1 MKTHAVRC
9 PQCSAML
16 DVRDGISL
24 IRCGFCRTPCH
35 LDWEGSQPAASPEA
49 EEFARLLGEIDL
61 DAMERSLDDLNDYL
75 DQQQGHER
83 DLVQAAE
90 RLSNDATLEAMA
102 QQVVRSGKAQEFL
115 EGVNRLQIDDTQEH
129 EVRLREILSRVA
141 EKMAVMDDRQ
151 PLTAH
156 TPPMNTTPSGSR
168 VQENPRPDFA
178 ALAVE
183 EAATAELIRKLKL
196 WRWLPWV
203 GLLLVP
209 ILTVGLAVI
218 VTVVLALALPKDA
231 KGQWLTWLLAAGL
244 LGSPVLG
251 LTWLWFGLRR
261 KKGLIRALSQQVA
274 H

>member
-16 DVRDGISL
+16 DVKDGTSL

-49 EEFARLLGEIDL
+49 EDFARLLGEIDL
-61 DAMERSLDDLNDYL
+61 DAMEKSLDDLNEYL
-75 DQQQGHER
+75 DEQQGHKR

-90 RLSNDATLEAMA
+90 RLSNDATLDAMA

-115 EGVNRLQIDDTQEH
+115 EGVNRLQIDESQEH

-141 EKMAVMDDRQ
+141 EKMTVADDRQ
-151 PLTAH
+151 AATAYGA
-156 TPPMNTTPSGSR
+156 TTPGAATKR
-168 VQENPRPDFA
+168 PRLDDAPRPDFA

-183 EAATAELIRKLKL
+183 EAATTELIRKLKL
-196 WRWLPWV
+196 WRWLPWA

-209 ILTVGLAVI
+209 ILVVGLAVI
-218 VTVVLALALPKDA
+218 VTVVLAMTLPKES
-231 KGQWLTWLLAAGL
+231 KGQWLTWLLAAEL
-244 LGSPVLG
+244 FGSPVLG
-251 LTWLWFGLRR
+251 LVWLWFGLRR
-261 KKGLIRALSQQVA
+261 KKSLIRALSQ
-274 H
+274 

>member
-1 MKTHAVRC
+1 MKTHPVRC

-16 DVRDGISL
+16 DVKDGTSL

-35 LDWEGSQPAASPEA
+35 LDWEGRQPAASPEA

-61 DAMERSLDDLNDYL
+61 DAMEKSLDDLNEYL
-75 DQQQGHER
+75 DEQQGHKR
-83 DLVQAAE
+83 DLFQAAE
-90 RLSNDATLEAMA
+90 RLNNDATLEAMA

-115 EGVNRLQIDDTQEH
+115 EGVNRLQIDESQEH

-141 EKMAVMDDRQ
+141 EKMAVADDRQ
-151 PLTAH
+151 AETAYGA
-156 TPPMNTTPSGSR
+156 TTPSAVTTR
-168 VQENPRPDFA
+168 PRADDTLRPDFA
-178 ALAVE
+178 ALAIE

-209 ILTVGLAVI
+209 VLVVGLAVI
-218 VTVVLALALPKDA
+218 VTVVLAVALPNEA

-244 LGSPVLG
+244 FNSPVLG
-251 LTWLWFGLRR
+251 LAWLWFGLRR
-261 KKGLIRALSQQVA
+261 KKGLIRALSR
-274 H
+274 